1 MLPAAPVTVMLTG
14 AFAIEDSFET
24 CVVAGRRRQPGR
36 TTL

>member
-1 MLPAAPVTVMLTG
+1 LTG